1 MNVLLPEIEQEEVI
15 MCTEKIN
22 MYIIRSLSMTNWLCS
37 NGHKILKVEDSEK
50 DPNLKVSFS
59 RADATQKLSTLTK
72 NLSRISTMRSDA
84 TLFLRTLLLTKTE
97 RSTSLIRA

>member
-37 NGHKILKVEDSEK
+37 C
-50 DPNLKVSFS
+50 
-59 RADATQKLSTLTK
+59 
-72 NLSRISTMRSDA
+72 
-84 TLFLRTLLLTKTE
+84 
-97 RSTSLIRA
+97 